1 MVLQEPERAVA
12 VVTEQ
17 TTHPT
22 SDVAMIHAQRQPR
35 SLADR
40 AGAALPREKGLV
52 VRRRYPIHTLESACA
67 RDPGI
72 RRFDDAG
79 RSSPPRAR
87 NDFVPVRQVIG
98 AHVRTTLLLM
108 CVIRGTRARQPL
120 FPVFRVFRVALSSL
134 LVRRSH
140 WLAAP
145 CSQRLVR
152 LAAPGDRH
160 PVARQHCAPAC
171 AGDAAWPSGRSER
184 ERDGRKTESDQV
196 DRPTAARGRHKAH
209 RRPAQAAPAADRCA
223 DPLLVSA

>member
-145 CSQRLVR
+145 CNQRLVR
-152 LAAPGDRH
+152 LAAPSGRH
-160 PVARQHCAPAC
+160 PVARRHCAPARGRWRAAVGPKR
-171 AGDAAWPSGRSER
+171 AGGGWASDGER
-184 ERDGRKTESDQV
+184 DQV
-196 DRPTAARGRHKAH
+196 DRPTAARGRDKSTSATCARGAG
-209 RRPAQAAPAADRCA
+209 RRLPFRPSCG
-223 DPLLVSA
+223 S